1 MHKVVVIGGN
11 AAGVSAAAKLR
22 RLMPDGVS
30 ITALE
35 KSDVVS
41 YAGCGLPY
49 YVSGHID
56 DADNLIERTAEQFGE
71 RDIEVRLRHR
81 VTSVDLATKVVRGKN
96 VDTDGAFDL
105 PYETLIVA
113 SGARV
118 RRIPPFTQNA
128 ENLFEV
134 RTVDDAVSIRQSA
147 QREEIRRV
155 VVVGAGFIGLEMAEA
170 LVRQGKKVLL
180 VEFATRVL
188 TALDPEITD
197 KMTEELVKGGV
208 EVRTDAKVTELGLKD
223 GRIASATVETGG
235 KTDQVAADMVV
246 NCVGIVPNA
255 EFIDVDKALNGA
267 IIVDDRM
274 RTSAPDVYA
283 AGDCSIMKSF
293 ITREL
298 LYAPLGTNA
307 NKQGRIIAE
316 QIAGLPPRPFKLIGS
331 SAIRL
336 FDLDVAKVGLSEGD
350 AQRLNL
356 DYKTTTV
363 TANSFAS
370 YYGSE
375 KLLIKLVYCA
385 KTGRLF
391 GAQTVGMGVVVP
403 RANYFA
409 IAIAAGMTAQEF
421 AFLDLCYSPPF
432 SGVWDASLIAA
443 GTAK

>member
-1 MHKVVVIGGN
+1 MLKVVVIGGN
-11 AAGVSAAAKLR
+11 AAGMSAAAKLR

-56 DADNLIERTAEQFGE
+56 DADDLVERTAEQFGE
-71 RDIEVRLRHR
+71 QNIEVRVRHK
-81 VTSVDLATKVVRGKN
+81 VTAVDLANKVVRGVN
-96 VDTDGAFDL
+96 VDTDGPFDL
-105 PYETLIVA
+105 PYDTLIVA

-118 RRIPPFTQNA
+118 RRIPPFNQNA
-128 ENLFEV
+128 ENLFVV
-134 RTVDDAVSIRQSA
+134 RTVDDAVSIRDA
-147 QREEIRRV
+147 AHKDDVRRV

-170 LVRQGKKVLL
+170 LVKQGKQVLL

-197 KMTEELVKGGV
+197 KMTEELISGGV
-208 EVRTDAKVTELGLKD
+208 EVRTDSKVAELQLHD
-223 GRIASATVETGG
+223 GRIVSVVVETGG
-235 KTDQVAADMVV
+235 KADTVAADMVV

-255 EFIDVDKALNGA
+255 EFIDIDKALNGA
-267 IIVDDRM
+267 ILVDEHM

-283 AGDCSIMKSF
+283 AGDCSMMKSF
-293 ITREL
+293 LTREHQ
-298 LYAPLGTNA
+298 YAPLGTNA

-316 QIAGLPPRPFKLIGS
+316 HIAGLPPRPFKLLGS

-336 FDLDVAKVGLSEGD
+336 FDLDIAKVGLSEGD
-350 AQRLNL
+350 CQRLNL
-356 DYKTTTV
+356 DYKTTAV
-363 TANSFAS
+363 TANSYAS
-370 YYGSE
+370 YYGKE

-385 KTGRLF
+385 KTGKLF
-391 GAQTVGMGVVVP
+391 GAQTVGRGVVVP

-409 IAIAAGMTAQEF
+409 IAISAGMTAQEF
-421 AFLDLCYSPPF
+421 AYLDLCYSPPF